1 MSTNVERKGKEKPK
15 KKGRRKG
22 NQPTI
27 PSSGREMKDR
37 QELKLSHLYH
47 SRCRERGKC
56 TTQRLAGAAGEGG
69 TVLVK
74 ALPDSGCLSLA
85 PMEEKPV
92 LLSQSPPPFF
102 CLGFFIFFF
111 LVLFLFF
118 EVFFFCSK
126 TKKVAGL
133 CSRRQEV
140 GLWGLCLLIFCPKAM
155 QGINHLFSLTG
166 SWWDQDR
173 GHSLVASS
181 LMKDRTLLCPEVNP
195 GLGCFLRTPTCPER
209 NLTGWVLLGHSFSQI
224 LFWSWKH
231 PWDEPW
237 ELFPPAA
244 PTFSAWD
251 QPQEEPTEGCWY
263 EGIC

>member
-1 MSTNVERKGKEKPK
+1 MQGTGEMHNSETCWCCWRGWNCVGESLARFRVSLSG
-15 KKGRRKG
+15 
-22 NQPTI
+22 TH
-27 PSSGREMKDR
+27 GRET
-37 QELKLSHLYH
+37 S
-47 SRCRERGKC
+47 
-56 TTQRLAGAAGEGG
+56 T
-69 TVLVK
+69 
-74 ALPDSGCLSLA
+74 ALPVSTS
-85 PMEEKPV
+85 
-92 LLSQSPPPFF
+92 FF
-102 CLGFFIFFF
+102 LFGFFY
-111 LVLFLFF
+111 FLFF
-118 EVFFFCSK
+118 GFVFVFWGFFFCSK

-173 GHSLVASS
+173 GHSLAASS